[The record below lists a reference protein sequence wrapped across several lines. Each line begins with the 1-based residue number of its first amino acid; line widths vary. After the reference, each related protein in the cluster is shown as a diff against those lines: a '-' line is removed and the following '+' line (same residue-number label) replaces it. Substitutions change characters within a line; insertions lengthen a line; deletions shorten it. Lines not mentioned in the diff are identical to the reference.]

1 MLDQYFVFRHEGEW
15 KISHDEKQDGPYV
28 SQRAAITAAVARA
41 RMAAKRGKRSQVM
54 VQEEGNSFREEW
66 NYRSDAITAPALK
79 QPARRN

>member
-1 MLDQYFVFRHEGEW
+1 MVDQFFVFQHEGEW

-54 VQEEGNSFREEW
+54 VQEGNSFREEW
-66 NYRSDAITAPALK
+66 SYRSDTINAPSLRR
-79 QPARRN
+79 PARRN

>member
-1 MLDQYFVFRHEGEW
+1 MVDQFFVFQHEGEW

-54 VQEEGNSFREEW
+54 VQEGNSFREEW
-66 NYRSDAITAPALK
+66 SYRSDTINAPALRR
-79 QPARRN
+79 PVRRN